1 MDNIEKQ
8 EKLNNELNQLLEE
21 TRMLLKTVEVKQDD
35 VSEGVIKK
43 ITELGSLTQAL
54 KKENVSLQSLP
65 KKIAIKVQEM
75 VPSIAD
81 QIHKL
86 NQTVLENQNKVFNDT
101 VVRFKQLQEESF
113 KKQNSAINDAA
124 SRLNQIKEEVEKI
137 DSQRIKRYCLGL
149 GVVVLISVPA
159 SLGATYAMIKAFPQR
174 VQIESPNNVT
184 VQDSDVSLWSSKNVN
199 VSGDV
204 KRRGRR

>member
-1 MDNIEKQ
+1 MNNIEKQ
-8 EKLNNELNQLLEE
+8 EKLSNELNQLLEE

-43 ITELGSLTQAL
+43 ITELGSITQSL

-81 QIHKL
+81 QLHKL
-86 NQTVLENQNKVFNDT
+86 NQTVLENQNMVFNDT

-113 KKQNSAINDAA
+113 KKQNAAINNAA

-137 DSQRIKRYCLGL
+137 DSQRIKRYFLGL
-149 GVVVLISVPA
+149 GVVVLISVSA

-184 VQDSDVSLWSSKNVN
+184 VQDSEVSHHQIH
-199 VSGDV
+199 
-204 KRRGRR
+204 